1 MPRRAVEKSAIN
13 ASSEAVWDY
22 VTDFTKAGLW
32 MTGVSSLVRLDE
44 GDIGR
49 GSHLQVEA
57 GGQCHESTVSYW
69 QPGKCFALSS
79 QLDGVGATFTYR
91 IEGVA
96 ETSTLELS
104 IECTFGG
111 FNKLIAPAIF
121 WRIRRRGASQVNN
134 VKSQLE
140 QVAGPDIPPDA

>member
-1 MPRRAVEKSAIN
+1 MTRKAVEKSTIN

-22 VTDFTKAGLW
+22 VTDFSKAGLW

-49 GSHLQVEA
+49 GSHLQVEV
-57 GGQCHESTVSYW
+57 GGQRHESTVSYW
-69 QPGKCFALSS
+69 QPGKCFALTS
-79 QLDGVGATFTYR
+79 QVEGVGATYTYR

-96 ETSTLELS
+96 DTSTLELS
-104 IECTFGG
+104 IECTFTG
-111 FNKLIAPAIF
+111 FNKLIAPVVF
-121 WRIRRRGASQVNN
+121 WSIRRRGARQVNN

-140 QVAGPDIPPDA
+140 KMSS